1 MSLDFWMIVLENVFQ
16 MAAALFLFY
25 STLTNKPVS
34 SDIRTDTNTNSLV
47 HLPHLVLGA
56 ERWL

>member
-1 MSLDFWMIVLENVFQ
+1 MFLDFWMIVLENVFQ

-25 STLTNKPVS
+25 STLTNEPVS
-34 SDIRTDTNTNSLV
+34 SDIRADTNTTSLV
-47 HLPHLVLGA
+47 HLHLVLGA